1 MLFICSMVIL
11 RPYRQEIIPCYTE
24 KLYSIVENKIV
35 HGQTIPSL
43 KCKMTELV
51 GWAGGGDGEKCFAS
65 HCTDTLLSFQLYCN
79 ILTTVTVLVCSVFV

>member
-24 KLYSIVENKIV
+24 MLYSIVENKIV

-43 KCKMTELV
+43 KCKVTELV
-51 GWAGGGDGEKCFAS
+51 GVGGRRGQRK
-65 HCTDTLLSFQLYCN
+65 
-79 ILTTVTVLVCSVFV
+79 VFCQSPY